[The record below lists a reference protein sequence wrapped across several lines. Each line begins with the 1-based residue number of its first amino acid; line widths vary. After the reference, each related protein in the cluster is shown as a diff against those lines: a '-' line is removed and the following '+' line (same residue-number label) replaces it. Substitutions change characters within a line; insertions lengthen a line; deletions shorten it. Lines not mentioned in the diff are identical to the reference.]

1 MDQRQSDQQ
10 QEPRRRE
17 QYGDVPPGMRG
28 EGNEPGSGE
37 NRVMNQSEGGGW
49 SGYVVPYRYYGPG
62 YRGVG
67 YYAVLYE
74 GSEPGGSSDEGRSGQ
89 GQGQGWNQG
98 QGQAFEQGQSWS
110 QGQPYGQQR
119 DQGQR
124 RQSQFGQ
131 GQSQYGRGQGQF
143 GNSSGQGQYGQG
155 QGQFG
160 GSSGGFAGRGPKN
173 YQRSDERLREEVSDR
188 LMADDGIDASDIEV
202 QVRGGEVTLTGTV
215 RDRWAKRDA
224 EDVAESVMG
233 VKDVMN
239 QIRVTTEREGGD
251 AATGS
256 PRKTSQTGATG
267 QKSTSTG
274 EDRSYQDA
282 TAPNGRRTTA
292 SGR

>member
-10 QEPRRRE
+10 QEPRRRD

-28 EGNEPGSGE
+28 EGNEQGSSE
-37 NRVMNQSEGGGW
+37 SRAMTSSEGGGW

-74 GSEPGGSSDEGRSGQ
+74 GAEPGGSTGEGRSGQ
-89 GQGQGWNQG
+89 GQGWN

-110 QGQPYGQQR
+110 QGQPYGEHR

-124 RQSQFGQ
+124 RQGQFGQ
-131 GQSQYGRGQGQF
+131 GQGQF
-143 GNSSGQGQYGQG
+143 GQG

-160 GSSGGFAGRGPKN
+160 GSTGGFAGRGPKN
-173 YQRSDERLREEVSDR
+173 YQRSDERIREEVSDR
-188 LMADDGIDASDIEV
+188 LMADDGIDASEIEV
-202 QVRGGEVTLTGTV
+202 QVRNGEVTLTGTV
-215 RDRWAKRDA
+215 RDRWAKRQA

-239 QIRVTTEREGGD
+239 QIRVTSDRSPTPTGE
-251 AATGS
+251 AAKSGS
-256 PRKTSQTGATG
+256 TG
-267 QKSTSTG
+267 QKSTSTS
-274 EDRSYQDA
+274 EDRSYQEA
-282 TAPNGRRTTA
+282 AAPNGRRTTA
-292 SGR
+292 SNR